1 MKNAKYS
8 IKYSMMVLVVSLLT
22 LPLLLA
28 CSSDNNAAPSAPS
41 TGPTPDIEATV
52 EARVQATLAADT
64 AVSPPA
70 PIATAHRLEL
80 VRERGVLNCAS
91 NNTLAGFGYLDDAGN
106 TRGFDIDLCRAVAA
120 AVLGDPDAVEFHAT
134 TAAERGPVMQSG
146 EMDMMSRN
154 TTWTSSRDV
163 QWGNFAQT
171 MFYDGQGFMAPT
183 ALGISSL
190 LELKDSSICVQ
201 QGTTTELNLQDFSN
215 QNDMNFSI
223 ITFPDN
229 ISTNTAYLNEQCD
242 AITTDRSGLVSTKAE
257 FPNPDEHIILPGT
270 ISEEP
275 LGPVVPSGDDQWY
288 DTVKM
293 VMSILIYAEA
303 YGITSDNVPTALT
316 GKSDID
322 RLFGLEGS
330 FGQEGLGLSQTVA
343 QDIIR
348 SVGNYG
354 EIYDRYLTPLG
365 IAREGSRNA
374 LWGSAPCTDCPKG
387 GQIYAAPL
395 R

>member
-41 TGPTPDIEATV
+41 PAQMPDIEATV
-52 EARVQATLAADT
+52 EARVQATLAAAPT
-64 AVSPPA
+64 ASPPEPMA
-70 PIATAHRLEL
+70 AAHRLEL
-80 VRERGVLNCAS
+80 VRERGVLICSS

-146 EMDMMSRN
+146 EVDMMSRN

-316 GKSDID
+316 GQSDID

-330 FGQEGLGLSQTVA
+330 FGQEGLGLSQ
-343 QDIIR
+343 
-348 SVGNYG
+348 
-354 EIYDRYLTPLG
+354 DRRPG
-365 IAREGSRNA
+365 H
-374 LWGSAPCTDCPKG
+374 C
-387 GQIYAAPL
+387 
-395 R
+395 